1 MYRAVRGRWD
11 GVCEDVLAWVWL
23 VQDTHCVRP
32 SKSFLFRSTLTFH
45 PENKTKRL
53 KDVVFAPCVDV
64 RSLKSLRTIPIPIRK
79 PSLPCESTWS
89 WCERWPPVRQYQR
102 TKLTGPHI
110 HSRSRFASSL
120 SLIWKWVPQRTT
132 LVNEGEQEP
141 RTMRWDTF
149 SESQASHADT
159 QSVCQTNTRSLRTL
173 EREEHGP

>member
-23 VQDTHCVRP
+23 VQDPHCVRP

-79 PSLPCESTWS
+79 SSLPCESTWS
-89 WCERWPPVRQYQR
+89 WCERWPPVRRYHHQPAVTCAVPLIAPSSVSTAFANNEADNLDECPRLKDVVHHEAELWY
-102 TKLTGPHI
+102 I
-110 HSRSRFASSL
+110 HSTLCQVHDVPEL
-120 SLIWKWVPQRTT
+120 SIRCPLCRRNDH
-132 LVNEGEQEP
+132 LN
-141 RTMRWDTF
+141 F
-149 SESQASHADT
+149 SM
-159 QSVCQTNTRSLRTL
+159 
-173 EREEHGP
+173 